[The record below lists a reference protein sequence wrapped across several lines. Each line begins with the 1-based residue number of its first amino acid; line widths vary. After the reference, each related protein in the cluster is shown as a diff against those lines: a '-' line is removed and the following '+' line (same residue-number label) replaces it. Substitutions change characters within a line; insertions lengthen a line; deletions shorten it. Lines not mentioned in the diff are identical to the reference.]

1 MSSASV
7 QRSMTTR
14 IIRKYANRR
23 LYDTVSKQYVNLD
36 EIAHL
41 IREGSDVQVVDARSG
56 EDLTRDILT
65 QIIVEETR
73 NRNGGLP
80 LEVLKDLVAFSGK
93 ARHEG
98 LVWTLRSAL
107 DTYRKAQHAPIEFMR
122 NLFVTRPA
130 EPASEIEELRQRV
143 EELERQLRNDASP
156 PA

>member
-1 MSSASV
+1 MEP
-7 QRSMTTR
+7 R
-14 IIRKYANRR
+14 IIRKYGNRR
-23 LYDTVSKQYVNLD
+23 LYDTRTKQYVNLD
-36 EIAHL
+36 EIAQI
-41 IREGSDVQVVDARSG
+41 IRAGSDIQVVDAKSG

-107 DTYRKAQHAPIEFMR
+107 DAYRRAQNAPIEFMR
-122 NLFVTRPA
+122 SLLVSKP
-130 EPASEIEELRQRV
+130 SEVDELRHRV
-143 EELERQLRNDASP
+143 EELERLLHDRSSSP
-156 PA
+156 QSPQN